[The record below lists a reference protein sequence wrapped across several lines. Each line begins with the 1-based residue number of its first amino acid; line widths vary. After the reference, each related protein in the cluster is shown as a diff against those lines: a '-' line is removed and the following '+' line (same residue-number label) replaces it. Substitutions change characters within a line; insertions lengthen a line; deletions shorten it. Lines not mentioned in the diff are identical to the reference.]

1 NETIEQYY
9 QQNGDGY
16 QLRENLSDRELNIM
30 KYKQINT
37 VETSSR
43 QTSPD
48 YSNFYLAMP
57 NGQWMV
63 RTRTAARKITGTQ
76 YVDQERI

>member
-16 QLRENLSDRELNIM
+16 QLM
-30 KYKQINT
+30 KYKQTNT

-43 QTSPD
+43 HTSPD

-63 RTRTAARKITGTQ
+63 RTRTVARKITGTQ